1 MNLYVQAFS
10 EDARQ
15 AQSNVIEKVKNTP
28 FQLPSEPPE
37 MPQAA

>member
-1 MNLYVQAFS
+1 MTLYVQAFS
-10 EDARQ
+10 EDTRQ

-37 MPQAA
+37 IPPAS